1 MAEKNEI
8 KQAIEQI
15 CEEKN
20 IKYDL
25 VIETIEAALA
35 AAYRKD
41 FGEKNQNI
49 KTEFDAETGNAKVY
63 DVKTIVEDMDL
74 EEQEKMWEEIRER
87 KEGGE
92 EIAEEDE
99 LKHFNP
105 KTEIMISEAKE
116 IKKGIKIGDELI
128 QELEIPEAFGRMAAQ
143 TAKQVIIQRLR
154 EVERET
160 IYTDFKDKEGQLV
173 TGTVQR
179 REGRLVMVDIGN
191 AIGIIPMDEQVMNEK
206 YNTGQRLRVLVLS
219 VEMANKGPQ
228 IILSRSHPDV
238 LKEIFSM
245 EVPEIGAG
253 TVEIKAI
260 AREAG
265 ARSKVAVWT
274 EDDNIDPVG
283 SCVGQRGTRVQTII
297 NELNGEKIDI
307 IEWDEN
313 LEKFISN
320 ALSPAKVLGIKLI
333 EEERLAR
340 VKVASDQLSLAIGK
354 DGQNVRLAAKLTE
367 WKIDIKGDEVPVP
380 TEEAGHDEDEVKSE
394 AGATEDNTE
403 NKKKA
408 KKVVKKAKKDKDE
421 KEVEEAPVETIT
433 EEVVENQEDK

>member
-1 MAEKNEI
+1 
-8 KQAIEQI
+8 
-15 CEEKN
+15 
-20 IKYDL
+20 
-25 VIETIEAALA
+25 
-35 AAYRKD
+35 
-41 FGEKNQNI
+41 
-49 KTEFDAETGNAKVY
+49 
-63 DVKTIVEDMDL
+63 
-74 EEQEKMWEEIRER
+74 
-87 KEGGE
+87 
-92 EIAEEDE
+92 
-99 LKHFNP
+99 
-105 KTEIMISEAKE
+105 
-116 IKKGIKIGDELI
+116 
-128 QELEIPEAFGRMAAQ
+128 
-143 TAKQVIIQRLR
+143 
-154 EVERET
+154 
-160 IYTDFKDKEGQLV
+160 
-173 TGTVQR
+173 
-179 REGRLVMVDIGN
+179 
-191 AIGIIPMDEQVMNEK
+191 
-206 YNTGQRLRVLVLS
+206 
-219 VEMANKGPQ
+219 
-228 IILSRSHPDV
+228 
-238 LKEIFSM
+238 M

>member
-307 IEWDEN
+307 IEWDE
-313 LEKFISN
+313 
-320 ALSPAKVLGIKLI
+320 
-333 EEERLAR
+333 
-340 VKVASDQLSLAIGK
+340 
-354 DGQNVRLAAKLTE
+354 
-367 WKIDIKGDEVPVP
+367 
-380 TEEAGHDEDEVKSE
+380 
-394 AGATEDNTE
+394 
-403 NKKKA
+403 
-408 KKVVKKAKKDKDE
+408 
-421 KEVEEAPVETIT
+421 
-433 EEVVENQEDK
+433 